1 MEYMSQQNA
10 VVATIDPDAYTAAT
24 YTTDGVDMDV
34 FPQCIFIV
42 MVGDMETGS
51 TVDFSITRSTDNST
65 FVAMSPAKAI
75 TQLTAA
81 GTDDDK
87 QVVIHVDAA
96 ELGDG
101 YRYCQ
106 GSLVIADAASDA
118 AVVAIADHSRYK
130 PATDYDLASVDEIV
144 T

>member
-51 TVDFSITRSTDNST
+51 TVDFSIRRSTDNST

-87 QVVIHVDAA
+87 QVVVHVDAA

-101 YRYCQ
+101 YRYCL
-106 GSLVIADAASDA
+106 GSLVVADAASDA

>member
-51 TVDFSITRSTDNST
+51 TVDFSIRRSTDNST

-87 QVVIHVDAA
+87 QVVVHVDAA

-106 GSLVIADAASDA
+106 GSLVVADAASDA

>member
-10 VVATIDPDAYTAAT
+10 VVATIDPDAYDAAA

-34 FPQCIFIV
+34 FPQVQFIV
-42 MVGDMETGS
+42 MVGEMQTGS
-51 TVDFSITRSTDNST
+51 TVDFAIWRSTDNST
-65 FVAMSPAKAI
+65 FVVMSPTKGI
-75 TQLTAA
+75 TQLTQA
-81 GTDDDK
+81 GTDADK
-87 QVVIHVDAA
+87 QVVVHVDAA

-101 YRYCQ
+101 YRYCR
-106 GSLVIADAASDA
+106 GLLTIGTAASDA

>member
-87 QVVIHVDAA
+87 QVVVHVDAA

-106 GSLVIADAASDA
+106 GSLVVADAASDA

>member
-87 QVVIHVDAA
+87 QVVVHVDAT